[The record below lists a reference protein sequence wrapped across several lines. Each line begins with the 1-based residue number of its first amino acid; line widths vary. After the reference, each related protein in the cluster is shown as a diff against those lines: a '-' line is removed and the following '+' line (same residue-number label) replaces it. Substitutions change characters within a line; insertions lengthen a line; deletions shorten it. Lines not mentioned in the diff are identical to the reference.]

1 MALFSPVGTG
11 RPGDG
16 LSLLSPS
23 AGFAA
28 LSPLALFASPRPAL
42 KEGRLS
48 FDVLLA
54 EHDGPPAGSASVLE
68 AMGAP
73 QLKGGCCP
81 PVPACDSQRSLG
93 GGGADRAL
101 AGAGRAASTPAGP
114 TRREIA

>member
-73 QLKGGCCP
+73 QLKGGCCSRRQ
-81 PVPACDSQRSLG
+81 PATAST
-93 GGGADRAL
+93 AWE
-101 AGAGRAASTPAGP
+101 AGAPIGR
-114 TRREIA
+114 

>member
-1 MALFSPVGTG
+1 MALFSPVG

-73 QLKGGCCP
+73 QLKGGCLP
-81 PVPACDSQRSLG
+81 RRQPTT
-93 GGGADRAL
+93 
-101 AGAGRAASTPAGP
+101 AGAAWGAGS
-114 TRREIA
+114 R

>member
-1 MALFSPVGTG
+1 MALFSPVGAG
-11 RPGDG
+11 QPGDG

-23 AGFAA
+23 AGFAG

-54 EHDGPPAGSASVLE
+54 EHDGPPTGSASVLE

-73 QLKGGCCP
+73 QLKGGCCLLA
-81 PVPACDSQRSLG
+81 PAHDSQRSLG
-93 GGGADRAL
+93 GGQPLIAAGRGRGRPCSPAR
-101 AGAGRAASTPAGP
+101 AGAARG
-114 TRREIA
+114 